1 MIVAHQRAGARVAN
15 LLREL
20 DLTGL
25 RRWHLLLDPR
35 LAAVP
40 IWIEPCDVP
49 RPPSNQHDAVSNP
62 GRARLGGAHASAHV
76 LQRRPRLPRVS

>member
-35 LAAVP
+35 LAAV
-40 IWIEPCDVP
+40 
-49 RPPSNQHDAVSNP
+49 Q
-62 GRARLGGAHASAHV
+62 AHTDK
-76 LQRRPRLPRVS
+76 RRRRN